1 MTINFAAVAWLFCA
15 SHKVDFELDP
25 EWGVGSGAGGGEKS
39 QTGFGANKFS
49 TRRRATTHTPVYAR
63 LLVAA
68 SNEMLRVE

>member
-1 MTINFAAVAWLFCA
+1 M
-15 SHKVDFELDP
+15 
-25 EWGVGSGAGGGEKS
+25 GSGAGGGEKS